1 MADQPRV
8 VLAVAGVVWNDEGEV
23 LLIRRSKPPR
33 QGEWSLPGGKVEF
46 GETLEQALRRE
57 LREETGLEV
66 EILGLVDVAE
76 TVRDAA
82 AGAPDAHYVLIDY
95 AVRATGGSAVA
106 GSDAAEARW
115 FPLAEIAGLPVWSE
129 MHRIIAQSAARH
141 GPKGVHTEVPAEPN
155 RNSP

>member
-8 VLAVAGVVWNDEGEV
+8 VLAVAGVVWNDKDEV

-66 EILGLVDVAE
+66 EILGLIDVAE

-95 AVRATGGSAVA
+95 AVRATGGTAIA

-115 FPLAEIAGLPVWSE
+115 FQLPEIAALPIWSE
-129 MHRIIAQSAARH
+129 MHRIIALSAARH
-141 GPKGVHTEVPAEPN
+141 GPKGVLPQLPGGPV
-155 RNSP
+155 